1 MSAESPQLLV
11 IIGDSMVT
19 EDGAVVTVF
28 TLFTVFMLG
37 PGGGHAMWGWL
48 GWLLIKYQY
57 RCLLPCTL
65 APGVS
70 AALQRSWH
78 SNIKKYNNRA
88 PCAEAGWQ
96 QERSVPL
103 PSAALLLHP
112 PREQTVSTQFKAG
125 QILHLYELMHTLLNW
140 KQSIICR

>member
-1 MSAESPQLLV
+1 MSRVESVYRVYAGTRGRSCNQC
-11 IIGDSMVT
+11 
-19 EDGAVVTVF
+19 
-28 TLFTVFMLG
+28 
-37 PGGGHAMWGWL
+37 GGGL

-96 QERSVPL
+96 QERSGPI
-103 PSAALLLHP
+103 PSAAPLLRILLESRLSQP
-112 PREQTVSTQFKAG
+112 SPRLDKYYIFMN
-125 QILHLYELMHTLLNW
+125 L
-140 KQSIICR
+140 

>member
-1 MSAESPQLLV
+1 MQC
-11 IIGDSMVT
+11 
-19 EDGAVVTVF
+19 
-28 TLFTVFMLG
+28 
-37 PGGGHAMWGWL
+37 GGGL

-88 PCAEAGWQ
+88 PCGSEAGWQ

-112 PREQTVSTQFKAG
+112 PREQTAATV
-125 QILHLYELMHTLLNW
+125 
-140 KQSIICR
+140 